1 MKIILEKADVV
12 RILAAHFDTAL
23 DDMNVVIRPNPLE
36 IEVTNIQMHDSAAK
50 KPPPKATELT
60 EGVEV
65 RSGANEDM
73 GAVLRENERLLRAD
87 RNTLRSVP
95 QDTTEEMS

>member
-23 DDMNVVIRPNPLE
+23 DDMNVVIRPDPLE

-50 KPPPKATELT
+50 KPPPKVTEA
-60 EGVEV
+60 GVET
-65 RSGANEDM
+65 RPDSAEDM